1 MKKIAIIVAGGTGTR
16 MESEVPKQFMLLN
29 GLPVLMHTIRKFY
42 ACDSSIEIRIVL
54 PESEIETWNELCNNN
69 NFTIPC
75 QVFPGG
81 ETRFHSVKN
90 GLHDLSPHSLVAVH
104 DGVRPLVS
112 KDTIARCYTL
122 AETNGSAVPVI
133 PVRESIRKVEG
144 EDSVSEERS
153 HYRIVQTPQIFS
165 SEILID
171 AYNLPFEDSFTDDAS
186 VVEKAGYK
194 IYLTEGNEDNIKIT
208 TSKDLLIAELLS
220 NNTKE

>member
-1 MKKIAIIVAGGTGTR
+1 MKKVVIIVAGGSGTR

-29 GLPVLMHTIRKFY
+29 GLPVIMHTIHKFY
-42 ACDSSIEIRIVL
+42 AYDSSIEIRIVL
-54 PESEIETWNELCNNN
+54 PESEIETWNTLCINH
-69 NFTIPC
+69 NFAIPC

-90 GLHDLSPHSLVAVH
+90 GLHNLSTNALTGIH

-112 KDTIARCYTL
+112 NGTITRCYDL
-122 AETNGSAVPVI
+122 AETNGSAVPVM
-133 PVRESIRKVEG
+133 PVPESIRKVEG

-153 HYRIVQTPQIFS
+153 LYRIVQTPQIFS
-165 SEILID
+165 SEILLD

-208 TSKDLLIAELLS
+208 TRKDLLIAELLDK
-220 NNTKE
+220 NMKK